1 MKEKLIYIRNVQF
14 SDTLNRKIFCRKLID
29 LTLGKENFKVFWTA
43 FPTFKSSGD
52 DSSPVNSMVCLYIP
66 EI

>member
-1 MKEKLIYIRNVQF
+1 MFNFQTLLI
-14 SDTLNRKIFCRKLID
+14 
-29 LTLGKENFKVFWTA
+29 GKSFAGNSENFKVFWTA
-43 FPTFKSSGD
+43 FPTYKSSGD

>member
-1 MKEKLIYIRNVQF
+1 MFNFQTLLIGKSFAGNS
-14 SDTLNRKIFCRKLID
+14 SDF
-29 LTLGKENFKVFWTA
+29 TLGKENFKVFWTA
-43 FPTFKSSGD
+43 FHTYKSSGD